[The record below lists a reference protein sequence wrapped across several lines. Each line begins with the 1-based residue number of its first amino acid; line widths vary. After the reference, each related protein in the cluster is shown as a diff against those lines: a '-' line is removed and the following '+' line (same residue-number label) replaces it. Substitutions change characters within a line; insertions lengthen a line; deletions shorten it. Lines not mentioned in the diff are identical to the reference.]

1 MHAVMLSKFKS
12 QKRGM
17 KAESS
22 DGFFC
27 GGRIL
32 LLSDDDSVDDDSA
45 TTLQLSHSDPL
56 ALQLFLAIPTVWRH
70 GVTPLFLAIPTV
82 WRHSDL

>member
-1 MHAVMLSKFKS
+1 MLSKFKS

-32 LLSDDDSVDDDSA
+32 LLSDDDSA
-45 TTLQLSHSDPL
+45 TTLQLSHSDRCS
-56 ALQLFLAIPTVWRH
+56 F
-70 GVTPLFLAIPTV
+70 F
-82 WRHSDL
+82 